1 MRVRQ
6 QNSIPGSRSRAAGN
20 GVFIRS
26 LQLKNSLS
34 QAVKIFIEPKNKTL
48 SDAEKWKKDF
58 LLKLSGNAKPLQH
71 YDDKK
76 FKIVGLPF
84 FTKEEQGKFIDAMG
98 EFVD

>member
-1 MRVRQ
+1 MQ
-6 QNSIPGSRSRAAGN
+6 
-20 GVFIRS
+20 
-26 LQLKNSLS
+26 
-34 QAVKIFIEPKNKTL
+34 
-48 SDAEKWKKDF
+48 
-58 LLKLSGNAKPLQH
+58 LSGNAKPLLH